1 MVLISSMRNTTP
13 PVIHQARGKAIQL
26 KNTSF
31 AEVLSD
37 SGNTELP
44 FCLPGE
50 EVQFERVQYP
60 KRTNTYFK
68 EIIKPSDERQPAICK
83 HFTACGGCML
93 QHVKEGF
100 YKEFKTSL
108 LSHAFLEYELNPYI
122 IEPIKVVPIGQRRRA
137 NLEAVKKG
145 DKLFMGFHRLQS
157 HQIIDMQECPVLTSP
172 LQASLPYLRTAMEEL
187 LAPYQKAKVFL
198 LDLDGIVDV
207 AIEIQGVDQLTD
219 SQQKMLKD
227 IAQQAAW
234 TRLQF
239 RHRKFYDVLWQEKPI
254 IAEFGNFKV
263 AVDPWTFLQ
272 ASSLAQEWMQSL
284 VRNTLE
290 VSGSYTR
297 LLDLFCGR
305 GTFTG
310 VLADFGE
317 VDAFEGD
324 KKAIQ
329 ALSEASIGFGL
340 SAFERDLF
348 ETPLTSEELN
358 RYDAVVI
365 DPPRAGAKGQVE
377 QLAVS
382 HAPLIIYISCNPETF
397 ARDAKI
403 LENGGYTFEKAHP
416 IDQFLWAAHLEVV
429 GIFKRK

>member
-1 MVLISSMRNTTP
+1 MRNQVP
-13 PVIHQARGKAIQL
+13 PTITQALGKAIHL
-26 KNTSF
+26 KNNGF
-31 AEVLSD
+31 CEILSE
-37 SGNTELP
+37 SGDTELP

-50 EVQFERVQYP
+50 TVQFERVQYP
-60 KRTNTYFK
+60 KRVNTYFK
-68 EIIKPSDERQPAICK
+68 EVVKSSDERQPHACK

-108 LSHAFLEYELNPYI
+108 LINAFLENNLNPYI

-137 NLEAVKKG
+137 NLEAIKKG

-157 HQIIDMQECPVLTSP
+157 HQIIDMEECPVLTAP
-172 LQASLPYLRTAMEEL
+172 LQASLPHLRKALEEL
-187 LAPYQKAKVFL
+187 LEPYQKAKVFL
-198 LDLDGIVDV
+198 LELEGDVDV
-207 AIEIQGVDQLTD
+207 ALEIQGVNELTKNQRD
-219 SQQKMLKD
+219 TLKSVAQKAL
-227 IAQQAAW
+227 W

-254 IAEFGNFKV
+254 TTQFGHLNV
-263 AVDPWTFLQ
+263 EVDPWTFLQ
-272 ASSLAQEWMQSL
+272 ASNLAQGWMQAI
-284 VRNTLE
+284 VRGILE
-290 VSGSYTR
+290 RSKSYTR

-310 VLADFGE
+310 VLADFGK

-329 ALSEASIGFGL
+329 EILKASDELAL

-348 ETPLTSEELN
+348 KNPLTTQELN
-358 RYDAVVI
+358 QYDVVVV
-365 DPPRAGAKGQVE
+365 DPPRAGAKAQIE
-377 QLAVS
+377 QLAAS
-382 HAPLIIYISCNPETF
+382 KIPLIIYISCNPETF

-403 LENGGYTFEKAHP
+403 LENGGYIFEKAYP

-429 GIFKRK
+429 GIFIRN